1 MFLKNTD
8 SFVVKTG
15 QHWKLRLILG
25 LIFIDFLVLILM
37 IWNINNPDGKFFTS
51 LGIGALQIRTIF
63 LILGL
68 SVFSFLFILI
78 KCPNCHKRPVYR
90 IISTSNVNNWI
101 YEIFNFQE
109 CPFCEYNRGQQRT
122 CVNGHDKLS

>member
-1 MFLKNTD
+1 MFLKSNN
-8 SFVVKTG
+8 SLVLKTG
-15 QHWKLRLILG
+15 QMWKLKVVFG
-25 LIFIDFLVLILM
+25 LIFIEFLVLILM
-37 IWNINNPDGKFFTS
+37 VWNFNRPDSDFFTS

-68 SVFSFLFILI
+68 FILSSLFLLI

-90 IISTSNVNNWI
+90 IVSASGANNWI

-109 CPFCEYNRGQQRT
+109 CPFCGYTGGQHKTQ
-122 CVNGHDKLS
+122 K